1 MTTPR
6 LFLMDGSGFLY
17 RAFYGVRPLA
27 RRDGF
32 PTNAIFGF
40 LKMIRKV
47 VHEHKPEY
55 LAMVFD
61 AGGPVFRHGLY
72 PEYKATRHAMP
83 DDLRAQIPVIRRLV
97 AAWNMPIF
105 EQIGHEADDLIA
117 TLARLGE
124 RAGWEVVIVTGD
136 KDLSQ
141 MVSERIRIFD
151 PGKERWIGPAE
162 VEEQWGVPVSHLTQA
177 MALIGDTSDNI
188 PGVAGVGIK
197 TAAKLIRQFGDLENL
212 LAHADRLTQPALRKN
227 LMDPETVRLARLSL
241 QLVTVDDGMEL
252 PFDPEALRRGM
263 PDLEALRALLTEME
277 FVSELRDLERSLP
290 ATPAA
295 SSRGMSAATPPSPGE
310 SLLPGTS
317 ESPGE
322 ALLPDTSES
331 PEEALLPGT
340 SESSAPTLE
349 SSPESPAG
357 EGMEASAPFSYRA
370 VTDEA
375 GWTAFLTVLR
385 GLGAFALDTE
395 TTGLDPALA
404 ELVGLSFSWQGGEG
418 YYIPVGHRPET
429 LPEGRQLDRERVLA
443 DLGPILED
451 PGVKKSGQNLRFE
464 YAMLR
469 RYGIT
474 LAGID
479 RDTLL
484 ISGLLHG
491 AGRRH
496 NLDALALAEL
506 GRQTITFKEVAGVGK
521 KQVTFD
527 RVALAQAVPY
537 ACEDAEIAWLLA
549 EKMAPQLAA
558 IPAMERLYRTI
569 ELPLMPVLGE
579 MELAGT
585 LVDRGALGVLT
596 EDFTRRREVLTARI
610 HELAGEVFNINS
622 TQQLGEILFG
632 RMGIKGGKRTKTG
645 FSTDVEVLTRLAEAG
660 HELPE
665 QVLEY
670 RSLTKLQST
679 YTDAL
684 AERIDPASGRIHTR
698 FNQAATLTGRLSSS
712 DPNLQNIPVRRP
724 EGKAIRAAFVA
735 PPGCV
740 LLSAD
745 YSQIE
750 LRLLAHMGDIP
761 RLKRAFD
768 QGLDIHAATAA
779 ELFGG
784 DPAQVDPESRRLAK
798 TINFGLIYGMSPYG
812 LAKRLK
818 IPVGEAFAYMDLY
831 FQRYDGV
838 KAHMERTIRFAREH
852 GYVETLGGRRCFV
865 ADIDHTNRTLRE
877 LAERT
882 AINAPLQGS
891 AADLIKLA
899 MIRLH
904 HALRRESLASR
915 LILQVHDELVLEVP
929 ETELEQAQSLTRE
942 AMEQALSLSVPL
954 RVDMGVGRNWAEA
967 H

>member
-32 PTNAIFGF
+32 PTHAIFGF

-47 VHEHKPEY
+47 VHDHAPDY

-61 AGGPVFRHGLY
+61 AGGPVFRHDLY
-72 PEYKATRHAMP
+72 ADYKANRTAMP
-83 DDLRAQIPVIRRLV
+83 DELRIQVPVIRRLV
-97 AAWNMPIF
+97 EAWNMPVF
-105 EQIGHEADDLIA
+105 EQKGFEADDVLA
-117 TLARLGE
+117 TLARAGE

-141 MVSERIRIFD
+141 LVSERIRIFD
-151 PGKERWIGPAE
+151 PGKERWIGADE
-162 VEEQWGVPVSHLTQA
+162 VAEQWGVGVAQLTQT
-177 MALIGDTSDNI
+177 MALIGDASDNI

-197 TAAKLIRQFGDLENL
+197 TAAKLIQQFGDLESL
-212 LAHADRLTQPALRKN
+212 LARVAEIPQPALRKK
-227 LMDPETVRLARLSL
+227 LSDPEMVRLARLSL
-241 QLVTVDDGMEL
+241 QLVTVDDQVAI
-252 PFDPEALRRGM
+252 PFDPDVLRRRA
-263 PDLEALRALLTEME
+263 PDRAALRALLTEME
-277 FVSELRDLERSLP
+277 FNTELRLLDSLP
-290 ATPAA
+290 VAENAA
-295 SSRGMSAATPPSPGE
+295 PSEPVV
-310 SLLPGTS
+310 
-317 ESPGE
+317 
-322 ALLPDTSES
+322 A
-331 PEEALLPGT
+331 
-340 SESSAPTLE
+340 APT
-349 SSPESPAG
+349 AG
-357 EGMEASAPFSYRA
+357 APDYRA
-370 VTDEA
+370 ITLEEE
-375 GWTAFLTVLR
+375 WLRFLAELR
-385 GLGAFALDTE
+385 TRRSFALDTE
-395 TTGLDPALA
+395 TTGLDLVRS
-404 ELVGLSFSWQGGEG
+404 ELVGFSFSWQGGVG
-418 YYIPVGHRPET
+418 VYVPVAHVPEA
-429 LPEGRQLDRERVLA
+429 LPEGQQLARARVLQ
-443 DLGPILED
+443 DLKPILED
-451 PGVKKSGQNLRFE
+451 PEVKKSGQNIQFE
-464 YAMLR
+464 YVLLR

-474 LAGID
+474 LQGID
-479 RDTLL
+479 RDTML

-491 AGRRH
+491 TTRRH

-506 GRQTITFKEVAGVGK
+506 GRQTITFKEVAGIGK

-527 RVALAQAVPY
+527 QVPLSQAVPY

-558 IPAMERLYRTI
+558 LPSVERLYRQS
-569 ELPLMPVLGE
+569 ELPLIPVLGE
-579 MELAGT
+579 MELAGA
-585 LVDRGALGVLT
+585 LVDRAALQTLT
-596 EDFTRRREVLTARI
+596 DDFSARRAILTDQI
-610 HELAGEVFNINS
+610 HTLAGEVFNINS

-645 FSTDVEVLTRLAEAG
+645 FSTDVEVLTRLAEEG
-660 HELPE
+660 HELPNL
-665 QVLEY
+665 VLEY

-684 AERIDPASGRIHTR
+684 AEQIDPATGRIHTR
-698 FNQAATLTGRLSSS
+698 FNQSATLTGRLSSS

-735 PPGCV
+735 PPGRV

-750 LRLLAHMGDIP
+750 LRLLAHMGKIP
-761 RLKRAFD
+761 RLLAAFA

-784 DPAQVDPESRRLAK
+784 DPATVDPEARRLAK

-818 IPVGEAFAYMDLY
+818 ISVGEAFNYMDLY
-831 FQRYDGV
+831 FRRYDGV
-838 KAHMERTIRFAREH
+838 KAHMDQTILFAREH
-852 GYVETLGGRRCFV
+852 GYVETLGGRRCLV
-865 ADIDHTNRTLRE
+865 EGIDHTNRNLRE

-904 HALRRESLASR
+904 HALRAEKLASR
-915 LILQVHDELVLEVP
+915 LILQVHDELVLEV
-929 ETELEQAQSLTRE
+929 EESELEPVKRITRE
-942 AMEQALSLSVPL
+942 AMEQAMTLAVPL